1 MCLAQTRGSEPD
13 LATLV
18 PPCGH
23 LWQSW
28 TLFQSGDDGP
38 LHPRYRHPQF
48 AFQKVSKG
56 LKFYHIIK
64 IIFSPSTTC
73 FFNPYDP
80 LIGLVSWN
88 SPPCSGFCSMIVVEK
103 ADSSKCQAC
112 WSPLR
117 KILIEQAPRGSALCC
132 SQWPFLVHFP
142 LYSGLNFRLHE

>member
-1 MCLAQTRGSEPD
+1 MLSVPGSNSRFR
-13 LATLV
+13 AR
-18 PPCGH
+18 
-23 LWQSW
+23 
-28 TLFQSGDDGP
+28 SGKSCSSLRPSLTILDI
-38 LHPRYRHPQF
+38 
-48 AFQKVSKG
+48 VSKWWRWTSSSS
-56 LKFYHIIK
+56 LS
-64 IIFSPSTTC
+64 SPSIRFSKGQQRVKVLSKHQNDLFPSATC

-132 SQWPFLVHFP
+132 SQWQFFVHSTYI
-142 LYSGLNFRLHE
+142 LG